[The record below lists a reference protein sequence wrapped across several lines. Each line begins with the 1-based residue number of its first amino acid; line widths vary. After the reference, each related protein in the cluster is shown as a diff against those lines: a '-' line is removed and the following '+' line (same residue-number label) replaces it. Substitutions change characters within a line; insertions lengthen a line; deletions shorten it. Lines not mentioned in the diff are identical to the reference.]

1 MLLLTSMSNEPSI
14 EIAKKQLEVQKKIES
29 NTDPEKILPPGS
41 SLPSETTAEQDLTTA
56 GQRAINVMW
65 ESTQRTIA
73 ITVTVTVLGVCLW
86 IVIRGPEPLQIPSF
100 TVLSSVFFLVVGTYF
115 QRTNHT
121 KVGGIGFKPTDTR

>member
-1 MLLLTSMSNEPSI
+1 MSVEPSL
-14 EIAKKQLEVQKKIES
+14 EVAKKQLEVQKKIEL
-29 NTDPEKILPPGS
+29 NTAPEAVKASSASLPPV
-41 SLPSETTAEQDLTTA
+41 TTAEQDRTTE

-86 IVIRGPEPLQIPSF
+86 IVIKGPEPLQIPSF

-121 KVGGIGFKPTDTR
+121 KVGGVGFNPTETR